1 MGLTVSFEV
10 LNQLGTPLM
19 YSATLANRP
28 AFGIA
33 GRIFFRTDSP
43 FGIYR
48 DTGAA
53 WDLIAIGGGTL
64 DTNIYNTNGTLT
76 ANRVVSDGGFGL
88 SFTPTTHIGT
98 AAIGGGGS
106 GKLIVGS
113 STADNGIQIFG
124 ANSPSL
130 RIDNAQ
136 SGGTQRFV
144 FGLATATNNFIQGA
158 TAGEFCI
165 STQSAGNMLF
175 GMWQTSNASEVMRI
189 TTANNLLIG
198 NTVDLGQKL
207 QVGGSITATNM
218 SITATNG
225 LSFSAIN
232 NSTSFETLQIKNIG
246 SGNIATFKNNTT
258 TIATIT
264 NNGFDLNGP
273 AVISGGGLLLN
284 LIGGSDTFLRV
295 GGNRGNANNLHV
307 SNIEFYNSFSSRVI
321 GEMRGITGIGGTQ
334 SDSGQL
340 AFYTND
346 NGTYAERFRIKQNGV
361 LNLTS
366 IPTSAVGLSSGDIY
380 SNAGILTIV
389 P

>member
-19 YSATLANRP
+19 YSETLANRP